1 LHGYRNDSLTVI
13 ENSSLKSP
21 NLLGSGFFIGGEVGY
36 FLLLFEYVIFL
47 AMQPYIHQF
56 ADFLRLHM
64 DSISVG
70 LVATFLM
77 IFGGKINGYFKKIT
91 KSVPFV
97 ARYALFVV
105 LCSAGYAFLTSQ
117 MVKYL
122 KVFLRTQQD
131 MPLIG
136 IIAGAFLVL
145 AFLARSGK
153 DI

>member
-1 LHGYRNDSLTVI
+1 MNFEEKRKIVFSDRRTSCITHVLPPL
-13 ENSSLKSP
+13 SP
-21 NLLGSGFFIGGEVGY
+21 RIF
-36 FLLLFEYVIFL
+36 IFL

-56 ADFLRLHM
+56 ANFLRLHM
-64 DSISVG
+64 DSIAVG
-70 LVATFLM
+70 LVATFL
-77 IFGGKINGYFKKIT
+77 IIYGGKINGYFKKIT
-91 KSVPFV
+91 KSIPFV
-97 ARYALFVV
+97 ARFALFVV

-122 KVFLRTQQD
+122 KTFLRTQPD
-131 MPLIG
+131 LPLIG